1 MDFQATQNY
10 IENQVKENGET
21 SESSDNFPSLSSFMG
36 LKSGSIYSPVANL
49 KNTIN
54 DKNLLFFRI

>member
-36 LKSGSIYSPVANL
+36 LKSGSIQPSCKPEKHNKRQKPPV
-49 KNTIN
+49 
-54 DKNLLFFRI
+54 F